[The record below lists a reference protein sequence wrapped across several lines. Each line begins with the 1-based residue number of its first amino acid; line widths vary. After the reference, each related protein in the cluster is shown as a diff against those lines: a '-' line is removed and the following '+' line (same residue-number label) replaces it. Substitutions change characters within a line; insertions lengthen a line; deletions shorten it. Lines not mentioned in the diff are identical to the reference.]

1 MVSKV
6 EGGGLPGFGIQGEKK
21 GLSQKVEGE
30 KVDFFLSSFGERVQN
45 RKNKKKGNLDRPS
58 YWAVSVRR
66 VARDAAGSALDFPP
80 LLTTFFS

>member
-45 RKNKKKGNLDRPS
+45 RKDKKKRKPGPS
-58 YWAVSVRR
+58 KLLGR
-66 VARDAAGSALDFPP
+66 VC
-80 LLTTFFS
+80 